1 MPFEGYRGGM
11 ESTVPTPALDQLKT
25 IEFKVGLRGFA
36 VAEVDDF
43 LDQVAAEVEM
53 IREHYREQHSQ
64 LNQQLRRAAERI
76 KQLEGQGGTA
86 PAVSSPAAPA
96 PAPAPTAT
104 SSTAPT
110 HGVDQAANL
119 LAMTQE
125 FIDKARATATAEAS
139 ALVAR
144 AKEEA
149 RAHLEEAKSR
159 ALDEVTQLEGKKR
172 RLTEDIATL
181 DQFISAERDR
191 FRTLLGEVGHWM
203 ETKFAVRQSSTPVA
217 SAPVTSAP
225 TPASPSPTGQAPEG
239 TPAPRPTTP
248 PSSGDVTTIGQAL
261 NLLDDND

>member
-1 MPFEGYRGGM
+1 M
-11 ESTVPTPALDQLKT
+11 ESTVPTPAIDQLKT

-53 IREHYREQHSQ
+53 LREQHSQ
-64 LNQQLRRAAERI
+64 FNQQLRRAAERI
-76 KQLEGQGGTA
+76 KQLEGQGSSA
-86 PAVSSPAAPA
+86 PAVAAPA
-96 PAPAPTAT
+96 PAPAAPAVAPAPSTTA
-104 SSTAPT
+104 AQ
-110 HGVDQAANL
+110 GVDQAASL

-125 FIDKARATATAEAS
+125 FIDKAKATAAAEAS
-139 ALVAR
+139 SLVAR

-181 DQFISAERDR
+181 DQFISSERER
-191 FRTLLGEVGHWM
+191 FSAFLSRVGNWM
-203 ETKFAVRQSSTPVA
+203 ETEFAVRQSSAPPAPRTPA
-217 SAPVTSAP
+217 APVSTPEPAP
-225 TPASPSPTGQAPEG
+225 

-248 PSSGDVTTIGQAL
+248 PASGEVTTIGQAL
-261 NLLDDND
+261 NLLDDNE

>member
-1 MPFEGYRGGM
+1 M

-53 IREHYREQHSQ
+53 LREQYREQHSQ
-64 LNQQLRRAAERI
+64 LNQQLRRASERI
-76 KQLEGQGGTA
+76 KQLEEQGGVSA
-86 PAVSSPAAPA
+86 PAVAAPA
-96 PAPAPTAT
+96 PAAPSVTAAHST
-104 SSTAPT
+104 STPQ
-110 HGVDQAANL
+110 GVDQAAGL

-125 FIDKARATATAEAS
+125 FIDKAKATATAEAT

-144 AKEEA
+144 AKDEA

-181 DQFISAERDR
+181 DQFITAERDR
-191 FRTLLGEVGHWM
+191 FKTLLGEVGHWM
-203 ETKFAVRQSSTPVA
+203 ETKFAVRQSSTPDA
-217 SAPVTSAP
+217 SSTAIGSHVPSTP
-225 TPASPSPTGQAPEG
+225 TTDVNST
-239 TPAPRPTTP
+239 TRPTTP
-248 PSSGDVTTIGQAL
+248 PASAEVTTIGQAL
-261 NLLDDND
+261 NLSDEID

>member
-1 MPFEGYRGGM
+1 M
-11 ESTVPTPALDQLKT
+11 ESTVPTPALEQLKT

-43 LDQVAAEVEM
+43 LDQVAAEVE
-53 IREHYREQHSQ
+53 ILREHYREQHSQ

-86 PAVSSPAAPA
+86 APAVSSPAPSAAPA
-96 PAPAPTAT
+96 LSPTVAPTT
-104 SSTAPT
+104 TAAQ
-110 HGVDQAANL
+110 GVDQAASL

-125 FIDKARATATAEAS
+125 FIDKAKAAASAEAT

-203 ETKFAVRQSSTPVA
+203 ETKFAVRQSSTPA
-217 SAPVTSAP
+217 APTAAPAPSAPVAQTP
-225 TPASPSPTGQAPEG
+225 TPEP

-248 PSSGDVTTIGQAL
+248 PSTGEVTTIGQAL